1 MNHTAHC
8 VKNPFFVAESKENE
22 HWSHKANNEYI
33 ISVWIFR
40 CIRYLF
46 RWKKWSYSLWLKRKN
61 YDWILKEN
69 QKSKHFILSLWKNIT
84 TIKEKTILCKRNSY
98 SELWKMKH
106 LLKFTLHYDCGSEE
120 KSTSVLFRFCEFPE
134 GRNIQ
139 RYLQCAVNEKNPI
152 APYYSI
158 NKVTKNMAKGF
169 FVKQETRH

>member
-1 MNHTAHC
+1 MQ
-8 VKNPFFVAESKENE
+8 KN
-22 HWSHKANNEYI
+22 SH
-33 ISVWIFR
+33 
-40 CIRYLF
+40 
-46 RWKKWSYSLWLKRKN
+46 
-61 YDWILKEN
+61 
-69 QKSKHFILSLWKNIT
+69 
-84 TIKEKTILCKRNSY
+84 

-158 NKVTKNMAKGF
+158 NTVTKNKAKGF
-169 FVKQETRH
+169 FVKQETRHLTSMKFENLAGKYEKPLSYVRKIIHQTYKQTIQFTEKHYNTLKIYSVFARSYMISTNKDLLTTDFLKTQLHV